1 MVAEYSLR
9 QLSFA
14 KKLNHM
20 MGPSGANGK
29 RLKCVERFGP
39 DGFRIVDLEKFERD
53 VLPKYFKTEKL
64 SSFKRQLNIYDFER
78 IPDSSNTYRHKHFIV
93 GDYERIQLIVRNKDK
108 TKGKNSPSKPSGVKR
123 SAPYIL
129 DEELTSGLLDGG
141 LSGDES
147 DCSFKSNESYSN
159 ESYPLSGPQMGFKK
173 RAKVGV
179 YRFKYTEKSYA
190 ELKADVHLRE
200 KDMRYEPRSNTLVF
214 KDEKTGVSVCPRLI
228 KDEKTGASVC
238 PPQILTQRNNS
249 FSRAFDEDDFGLD
262 LNNEEQSSSP
272 LNNIAP
278 FPIPAIPSDTFDNQ
292 SQLDIYPP
300 MDVKKFSFPDLQP
313 VKAEN
318 SLSAVDLNNGAVIG
332 TGFVSSRDPD
342 VDTWLAQTI

>member
-1 MVAEYSLR
+1 MVTEYSLR

-29 RLKCVERFGP
+29 SLTCVERFGP
-39 DGFRIVDLEKFERD
+39 DGFRIVDLKKFERD
-53 VLPKYFKTEKL
+53 VLPTYFKTEKL

-78 IPDSSNTYRHKHFIV
+78 IPDSKDTFRHEHFIV
-93 GDYERIQLIVRNKDK
+93 GDYERIKLIVRNKDKAK

-123 SAPYIL
+123 SAPYMP
-129 DEELTSGLLDGG
+129 DEELTSGLLEGG

-190 ELKADVHLRE
+190 DLKADVHVRE
-200 KDMRYEPRSNTLVF
+200 HYEPRGNTLVF
-214 KDEKTGVSVCPRLI
+214 KDEKTGVSMCPPLI
-228 KDEKTGASVC
+228 KEKTGVSVC

-249 FSRAFDEDDFGLD
+249 FSRQLCVAHVQTPSTRMASDDDFPGLAD
-262 LNNEEQSSSP
+262 TW
-272 LNNIAP
+272 
-278 FPIPAIPSDTFDNQ
+278 FSDPFDNQ

-300 MDVKKFSFPDLQP
+300 PDVKKFSFPDLQP